1 MKWPAK
7 GAPRTLAL
15 GRVGNAAQ
23 VWVNGQPLARPPAA
37 PGGWRAPVVFPLPD
51 GVLKAGVNTIT
62 VRIGNLRREGGFLDS
77 PAGMY
82 IEGDQKLPLAGTWQY
97 RVERQTNAA
106 ALYGRP
112 GELAAHVAAAVAAE
126 SGERGLTVAETTPA
140 APADVALKLGVIPHQ
155 LKFDKNELTV
165 KAGQFVELVFA
176 NADVMQH
183 NFLLGTPGSLD
194 RIGAAADAMMTGP
207 DGLAQQYVPAI
218 PEVLFATA
226 LVDPGQTLTVQF
238 KAPEQPGEYP
248 YVCTFPGHWRVM
260 NGIMHVT
267 PSDDRYGNAAPTLG
281 SSMTGHAGAS
291 MSDTIDRTR
300 LFTGCV
306 VALVATA
313 FGFAVRAAILGQWRA
328 EFNLSQEQIGYL
340 LGAGLFPF
348 AISIILFSLIIDRL
362 GNGVSMAI
370 AFTLHALSAVITV
383 AAPLLLAD
391 PGAGP
396 DAVLEGQRNGFAL
409 LYIGTFIFALGN
421 GTIEAVVNPV
431 TATLYDREKTKYLNM
446 LHAGW
451 PGGLVLGG
459 LVAIAVS
466 FIDPARV
473 PGSLWQWQVG
483 LVLVPTLAYGLMLLG
498 QRFPVQERVAANV
511 PYYEMLREFG
521 AGSCFVV
528 CFFLVAG
535 LNQILV
541 ILGVPTF
548 ALAAQLGIALV
559 VTLLFAA
566 YVRSFGRPVFIL
578 LLLIMVLLA
587 TTELGTDSW
596 ISDIMH
602 TVLESPTLGTLFLVW
617 TSLIMFV
624 LRFFAGP
631 IVHRIGPLGLLAASA
646 AVAAVGLLWLSTA
659 GTSPD
664 HALRRRHVLR
674 RWQDVLLAD
683 DARSR
688 Q

>member
-1 MKWPAK
+1 MP
-7 GAPRTLAL
+7 
-15 GRVGNAAQ
+15 
-23 VWVNGQPLARPPAA
+23 
-37 PGGWRAPVVFPLPD
+37 
-51 GVLKAGVNTIT
+51 
-62 VRIGNLRREGGFLDS
+62 
-77 PAGMY
+77 
-82 IEGDQKLPLAGTWQY
+82 
-97 RVERQTNAA
+97 
-106 ALYGRP
+106 
-112 GELAAHVAAAVAAE
+112 
-126 SGERGLTVAETTPA
+126 
-140 APADVALKLGVIPHQ
+140 
-155 LKFDKNELTV
+155 
-165 KAGQFVELVFA
+165 
-176 NADVMQH
+176 
-183 NFLLGTPGSLD
+183 
-194 RIGAAADAMMTGP
+194 
-207 DGLAQQYVPAI
+207 
-218 PEVLFATA
+218 
-226 LVDPGQTLTVQF
+226 
-238 KAPEQPGEYP
+238 
-248 YVCTFPGHWRVM
+248 
-260 NGIMHVT
+260 
-267 PSDDRYGNAAPTLG
+267 
-281 SSMTGHAGAS
+281 
-291 MSDTIDRTR
+291 DTIDRTR

-306 VALVATA
+306 VALVATS

-370 AFTLHALSAVITV
+370 AFTLHALSAVITL

-409 LYIGTFIFALGN
+409 VYIGTFIFALGN
-421 GTIEAVVNPV
+421 GTIEAVINPV

-466 FIDPARV
+466 FLDPASV

-483 LVLVPTLAYGLMLLG
+483 LVLVPTLVYGLMLLG

-548 ALAAQLGIALV
+548 ALTAQLGIALV
-559 VTLLFAA
+559 ITLLFAA

-602 TVLESPTLGTLFLVW
+602 TVLQSPTLGTLFLVW

-659 GTSPD
+659 GTSPIMLFAAATFYGFGKTFFWPTTLGVVSEQYPKGG
-664 HALRRRHVLR
+664 ALMLNAIAGVGMISVGTIGNPAIGAVQDQALTAELR
-674 RWQDVLLAD
+674 AADPALAQRLVVSRPGLFGESYALDPTQRALLAEELAASAAQVQGSVPQELVESD
-683 DARSR
+683 GSRRDTLDADARHQELSR
-688 Q
+688 QSALLAALDSRTKQETLGRIALLPVIMLACYLALIAYFRKAGGYRAEHLVPDAAGGVARQL

>member
-1 MKWPAK
+1 
-7 GAPRTLAL
+7 
-15 GRVGNAAQ
+15 
-23 VWVNGQPLARPPAA
+23 
-37 PGGWRAPVVFPLPD
+37 
-51 GVLKAGVNTIT
+51 
-62 VRIGNLRREGGFLDS
+62 
-77 PAGMY
+77 
-82 IEGDQKLPLAGTWQY
+82 
-97 RVERQTNAA
+97 
-106 ALYGRP
+106 
-112 GELAAHVAAAVAAE
+112 
-126 SGERGLTVAETTPA
+126 
-140 APADVALKLGVIPHQ
+140 
-155 LKFDKNELTV
+155 
-165 KAGQFVELVFA
+165 
-176 NADVMQH
+176 
-183 NFLLGTPGSLD
+183 
-194 RIGAAADAMMTGP
+194 
-207 DGLAQQYVPAI
+207 
-218 PEVLFATA
+218 
-226 LVDPGQTLTVQF
+226 
-238 KAPEQPGEYP
+238 
-248 YVCTFPGHWRVM
+248 
-260 NGIMHVT
+260 
-267 PSDDRYGNAAPTLG
+267 
-281 SSMTGHAGAS
+281 
-291 MSDTIDRTR
+291 MSHTIDRTR

-370 AFTLHALSAVITV
+370 AFTLHVLSAVITL
-383 AAPLLLAD
+383 AAPFLLAD

-396 DAVLEGQRNGFAL
+396 DAVLQGQRNGFAL

-431 TATLYDREKTKYLNM
+431 TATLYAREKTKYLNM

-459 LVAIAVS
+459 LVAIATS
-466 FIDPARV
+466 FIDPALV

-483 LVLVPTLAYGLMLLG
+483 LVLVPTLAYGLMLVG
-498 QRFPVQERVAANV
+498 QPFPVQERVAANV

-559 VTLLFAA
+559 VTLVFAA

-659 GTSPD
+659 GTSPLMLFAAATFYGVGKTFFWPTTLGVVSEQYPRGG
-664 HALRRRHVLR
+664 ALMLNAIAGVGMISVGTIGNPAIGAVQDQALTAELR
-674 RWQDVLLAD
+674 AADPALAKRLVVSRPGLFGESYALDPTARALLAEELAASAATVQGSVPREPAGAD
-683 DARSR
+683 PSPSVESRHEDLSR
-688 Q
+688 QSALLAALDSRTKQETLGRIAVLPMIMLACYLALIAYFRRAGGYRAERLAPDTAPGVAPQL